1 MNLFGIGYLLGRLS
15 NSKVTVSVKKIN
27 DKTEYSCLWWGKE
40 AKREDLP
47 KAKIVTRLTVA
58 YHNGLAHKEYTDEGL
73 CIFVPNSEEAKEKIL
88 ANISKTT

>member
-1 MNLFGIGYLLGRLS
+1 MNLFGVGYLLGRLS
-15 NSKVTVSVKKIN
+15 NNKGTVSVKKIN
-27 DKTEYSCLWWGKE
+27 DRVEYSCLWWGKE

-58 YHNGLAHKEYTDEGL
+58 YHNGLVHKEHTNEGL

-88 ANISKTT
+88 TEISKTP